1 MRSRAEQRLDVHHVN
16 TLQGRMSRSDQPEWD
31 GSEDARILLGL
42 LESVERDGHRSQRHL
57 AAEFGIALGLVNAY
71 LKRCVRKGLVKV
83 HEAPARRYTYYLT
96 PQGFA
101 AKSRLTVDYL
111 SSSFSFFRRARGD
124 CMAAL
129 ESAKQQGW
137 SRVVLAGASD
147 LAEIA
152 AICALECG
160 IAIIATVDPQAVQ
173 PQLIGAPV
181 YRSFDDVAEDF
192 DGVLVTDLKAPEEVF
207 KAVSDQLGKER
218 VVAPALLGISSRRS
232 QIEPALRT
240 VSDQVAK

>member
-1 MRSRAEQRLDVHHVN
+1 
-16 TLQGRMSRSDQPEWD
+16 MSRSDQPELD
-31 GSEDARILLGL
+31 SGEDARILLGL
-42 LESVERDGHRSQRHL
+42 LESVERDGRRSQRHL

-101 AKSRLTVDYL
+101 EKSRLTVDYL
-111 SSSFSFFRRARGD
+111 SYSFSFFRRARAD

-129 ESAKQQGW
+129 ETAQQRGW
-137 SRVVLAGASD
+137 SRVALAGASD

-160 IAIIATVDPQAVQ
+160 ITIVAIVDAQAT
-173 PQLIGAPV
+173 QLQRIGTPV
-181 YRSFDDVAEDF
+181 HRSFDEIEADF
-192 DGVLVTDLKAPEEVF
+192 DGVLVTDLKAPEESF
-207 KAVSDQLGKER
+207 KAISDQLGSER
-218 VVAPALLGISSRRS
+218 VVAPALLGISMRN
-232 QIEPALRT
+232 T
-240 VSDQVAK
+240 VSGRDRSVDRAMSASPEGRRLDSDLDQ

>member
-1 MRSRAEQRLDVHHVN
+1 
-16 TLQGRMSRSDQPEWD
+16 MSRSDQPELD

-42 LESVERDGHRSQRHL
+42 LESVERDGRRSQRHL

-83 HEAPARRYTYYLT
+83 HAAPARRYTYYLT

-101 AKSRLTVDYL
+101 EKSRLTVDYL
-111 SSSFSFFRRARGD
+111 SSSFSFFRRARAD

-129 ESAKQQGW
+129 ETAKQQGW
-137 SRVVLAGASD
+137 SRIVLAGASD

-152 AICALECG
+152 AICALECDMT
-160 IAIIATVDPQAVQ
+160 IVAIVDPQSTQ

-181 YRSFDDVAEDF
+181 YRSFDDVPEDF
-192 DGVLVTDLKAPEEVF
+192 DGALVTDLKAPEERF
-207 KAVSDQLGKER
+207 KAISDHLGKKR
-218 VVAPALLGISSRRS
+218 VVAPALLGIS
-232 QIEPALRT
+232 LRNGASERDWSAGRAM
-240 VSDQVAK
+240 SDAPEGR

>member
-1 MRSRAEQRLDVHHVN
+1 
-16 TLQGRMSRSDQPEWD
+16 MSRSDQTEFD
-31 GSEDARILLGL
+31 GGEDARILLGL
-42 LESVERDGHRSQRHL
+42 LESVERDGRRSQRHL

-101 AKSRLTVDYL
+101 EKSRLTVDYL
-111 SSSFSFFRRARGD
+111 SYSFSFFRRARAD

-129 ESAKQQGW
+129 ETAKQQGW
-137 SRVVLAGASD
+137 SRIALAGASD

-160 IAIIATVDPQAVQ
+160 ITIVAIVDPQATQ
-173 PQLIGAPV
+173 MQRIGTPV
-181 YRSFDDVAEDF
+181 CRSFDDVEADF
-192 DGVLVTDLKAPEEVF
+192 DGVLVTDLKAPEETF
-207 KAVSDQLGKER
+207 ATLSDRFAAGQ
-218 VVAPALLGISSRRS
+218 VIAPVLLGISGRNGYSTDRLSFDER
-232 QIEPALRT
+232 
-240 VSDQVAK
+240 

>member
-1 MRSRAEQRLDVHHVN
+1 LD
-16 TLQGRMSRSDQPEWD
+16 G
-31 GSEDARILLGL
+31 GEDARNLLGL
-42 LESVERDGHRSQRHL
+42 LESVERDGRRSQRHL

-101 AKSRLTVDYL
+101 EKSRLTVDYL
-111 SSSFSFFRRARGD
+111 SYSFSFFRRARAD

-129 ESAKQQGW
+129 ETAKQQGW
-137 SRVVLAGASD
+137 SRIALAGASD

-160 IAIIATVDPQAVQ
+160 ITIVAIVDAQATQMQ
-173 PQLIGAPV
+173 RIGTPV
-181 YRSFDDVAEDF
+181 YRSFADVSEPF
-192 DGVLVTDLKAPEEVF
+192 EGVVVTDLQTPEETF
-207 KAVSDQLGKER
+207 AAISDRLGAER
-218 VVAPALLGISSRRS
+218 VIAPVLLGISGHNGNSTNSFLFERR
-232 QIEPALRT
+232 
-240 VSDQVAK
+240 